1 VYLLIIINT
10 SLKKKLKQWT
20 GMPQGI
26 VSLHYKVLMDHKH
39 LEVTVMGDFP
49 YLKVPAL
56 LIS

>member
-1 VYLLIIINT
+1 
-10 SLKKKLKQWT
+10 
-20 GMPQGI
+20 MPQGI